1 MLPRPATMVTAV
13 VVTFAVAG
21 VMRLS
26 TRSLS
31 VTPDDTA
38 PSRLDTAEY
47 QREIE
52 PLETTAYPRASTPA
66 VEAAQS
72 VPAPSADTAMTDDLL
87 RAIDE
92 LEALVQKGRSACTE
106 LGEPFYEYE
115 QPGAS
120 GHAHIDRWN
129 AFAREWDDDV
139 SRAASR
145 LPAPP
150 AWNADT
156 ESIKAYQ
163 DISAAIRE
171 MRNATMGSG
180 SWPVPFET
188 EWSMRFEEALRLL
201 GQSRSRLS
209 PR

>member
-26 TRSLS
+26 TRSVS
-31 VTPDDTA
+31 VTPGDTA
-38 PSRLDTAEY
+38 PSRLDSAKN

-52 PLETTAYPRASTPA
+52 PLETTPYQGASPPA
-66 VEAAQS
+66 VEVAQAD
-72 VPAPSADTAMTDDLL
+72 PAPAVDTAMTDDLL

-92 LEALVQKGRSACTE
+92 LEALVQKGRSTCTE
-106 LGEPFYEYE
+106 LGEPFYDYE
-115 QPGAS
+115 QPGAP

-145 LPAPP
+145 MPAPP
-150 AWNADT
+150 TWNADT
-156 ESIKAYQ
+156 EITMAYQ

-201 GQSRSRLS
+201 EQSRSRLS